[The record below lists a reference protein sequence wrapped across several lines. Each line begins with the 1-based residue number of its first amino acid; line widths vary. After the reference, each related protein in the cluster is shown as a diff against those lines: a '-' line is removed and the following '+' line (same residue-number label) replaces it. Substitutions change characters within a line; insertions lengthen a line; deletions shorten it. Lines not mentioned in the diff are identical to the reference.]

1 MVRGARAWMA
11 GASPAM
17 TEQELYLNDLRNH
30 LLGQHVAP
38 CPRIAQ
44 LCGAIP
50 GIDIGRAARFML
62 RRYGEAVL
70 DEGSARVKE
79 IVRAGEDSGG
89 AVWRQTMAASTH
101 PANTLPA

>member
-1 MVRGARAWMA
+1 
-11 GASPAM
+11 
-17 TEQELYLNDLRNH
+17 
-30 LLGQHVAP
+30 
-38 CPRIAQ
+38 
-44 LCGAIP
+44 
-50 GIDIGRAARFML
+50 ML